1 MRNFPGL
8 FLALLLFATITVP
21 AQVFLNADSTGD
33 AYARI
38 SSKNYGYEV
47 PDCVHPVIH
56 ITEPWDSFLK
66 EYVFSFNIHKS
77 IDNDRC
83 INFDRQRVEIKTWDQ
98 SPDSMIFFNGETMCD
113 RWKFKLDAGFQ
124 PSTKFTHIHQIKA
137 GDGTYDTDNPILTLT
152 PRYASPN
159 RMELIFV
166 TPIADGSVNTYFAKI
181 NLAPFL
187 GTWVEACEKVT
198 FGTSGSYSL
207 TIKRVSDDSVYL
219 NYSTTGIKMWRDS
232 ITFCRPKYGIY
243 RSLEDSTKLR
253 DESVLFADF
262 SLKKG
267 ASQTVPANPTS
278 LTSTAAKPTEAP
290 LAWTDNSGDE
300 ILFRVDRSTNGTTY
314 TFLGYT
320 QAGVTAFRDT
330 GLTPSTK
337 YYYRV
342 SAENPAGNS
351 GYATYTYTTSSGIPD
366 APSGLTASSV
376 SANRVVLAWTDNS
389 SDESLFRVE
398 RSLNGSTYT
407 SIGTT
412 SANVAAYTDSGLT
425 SATQYYYRVRAENK
439 YGNSS
444 YATYSVTTLITEPTT
459 QTTGLQFTAVND
471 GSETISLTA
480 GNGTRRLLLMHAG
493 ASVTSNPVDN
503 TTYIASSV
511 FGSGTQVGTGNY
523 VIYADTGSSL
533 TVTGLTPGTRY
544 YVNAYEYNGVGGSEN
559 YLTASPATG
568 SFVIAVIEPTTQ
580 ASNVVI
586 SAVTA
591 AAMSVS
597 CTKGSG
603 SHRIFVVRS
612 SASASA
618 APADSTSYTAGSV
631 FGSGGTTGTGNYVV
645 YSDTGSSVI
654 VTGLTQ
660 LTTYYVSV
668 YEYNGISGTENYLTA
683 SPATNSATTLFNGIS
698 STATGGAWIST
709 STWSGGVVPGSSDN
723 VLVTSGATVTLSSVV
738 TVLSTTIASGG
749 KLALSAASTLNGD
762 ITCNGAFTG
771 SSYALTTNSNL
782 TVSGTSASLTF
793 SSNTGKIIQ
802 TAARTFTL
810 ANGAT
815 FEHAANGVSP
825 LDSVMRV
832 SGGSWT
838 WVVDNSANN
847 TTISYKNSSNTTVIT
862 TLPNGQSYGNL
873 IIKSPSTSA
882 SSDWVNKLGT
892 SLTILGNF
900 TLQNTTAGASGA
912 KNMGLNLSGYTIT
925 GNASNSSFTYSNT
938 TSGAAATIRLI
949 TSSTGKVTTDFAASF
964 PGFASVSYS
973 STGIGTDTIP
983 GGTYTNVAFSG
994 TGTKLTNANMTVNGS
1009 LTMTSGTL
1017 TLGSGKTLSYGAS
1030 AGLIYNGSAA
1040 QTTGIELPSSINSL
1054 TINNATGVT
1063 LNASLTVT
1071 STLTLTSGKLTLGS
1085 YNLTLGGSIAGTF
1098 SSSNMIVA
1106 SGTGELRKIFSAVP
1120 TSYTFPVG
1128 TGSIYSPVSLTLKS
1142 GSVSSAYI
1150 GVKVA
1155 AQKSANN
1162 TSTTNYITRT
1172 WTLTSNGISNPV
1184 YSDTLQYAAGDVTGT
1199 EASLYGGLYS
1209 SSVWKNLGAVDA
1221 VNHYIVG
1228 NDLTAFGDFTAG
1240 ESAAF
1245 PSSGFVTVKV
1255 IPQGYYNTGGY
1266 LNAVDTI
1273 KVLLANASGPY
1284 AFVDSVSTILDSLSF
1299 TASTEFKN
1307 ASSGNYYLVVKHR
1320 NCVETWSASAIAF
1333 AKGSTSSYDFTD
1345 AQSKAYG
1352 NNLVSVSSSPER
1364 WAIYSGD
1371 INQDGY
1377 VDPLDLSL
1385 VDQDSYN
1392 YISGR
1397 YLATDVNGDGYVDPL
1412 DLSIID
1418 QNSFNYVGIEKPLTA
1433 RHIKRSN

>member
-1 MRNFPGL
+1 M
-8 FLALLLFATITVP
+8 
-21 AQVFLNADSTGD
+21 
-33 AYARI
+33 
-38 SSKNYGYEV
+38 K
-47 PDCVHPVIH
+47 
-56 ITEPWDSFLK
+56 
-66 EYVFSFNIHKS
+66 
-77 IDNDRC
+77 
-83 INFDRQRVEIKTWDQ
+83 
-98 SPDSMIFFNGETMCD
+98 FFNGDTLVD

-124 PSTKFTHIHQIKA
+124 PSAKFTHIHQIKA
-137 GDGTYDTDNPILTLT
+137 GDGTYDTDNPILTFT
-152 PRYASPN
+152 TRYASPN
-159 RMELIFV
+159 RFELIFV
-166 TPIADGSVNTYFAKI
+166 SPIEDGSTNNYLAKI

-187 GTWVEACEKVT
+187 GTWVEAYEKVV

-262 SLKKG
+262 SLRKG

-278 LTSTAAKPTEAP
+278 LLSTAAKPTEAP

-300 ILFRVDRSTNGTTY
+300 LLFRVDRSTNGSSY

-366 APSGLTASSV
+366 APTGLTSSSV
-376 SANRVVLAWTDNS
+376 SANRIVLTWTDNS

-425 SATQYYYRVRAENK
+425 SATLYYYRVRAENK

-444 YATYSVTTLITEPTT
+444 YATYSVTTLITEPTV
-459 QTTGLQFTAVND
+459 QTSGLQFTAVND
-471 GSETISLTA
+471 GSETIFFTA
-480 GNGTRRLLLMHAG
+480 GNGSRRLLLMHAG
-493 ASVTSNPVDN
+493 SSVTSNPVDN
-503 TTYIASSV
+503 ISYTASSV
-511 FGSGTQVGTGNY
+511 YGNGTQVGTGNY

-533 TVTGLTPGTRY
+533 TVTGLTPGIRY

-559 YLTASPATG
+559 YVTTNPATG

-586 SAVTA
+586 SSVTA
-591 AAMSVS
+591 SAMLVS

-603 SHRIFVVRS
+603 SRRIFVVRS
-612 SASASA
+612 SASASS
-618 APADSTSYTAGSV
+618 APADSTTYSASSV
-631 FGSGGTTGTGNYVV
+631 FGSGGLTGTGNYVV
-645 YSDTGSSVI
+645 YSDTGSSVT

-683 SPATNSATTLFNGIS
+683 SPATNPATTLFNGIS
-698 STATGGAWIST
+698 STVTGGAWTST
-709 STWSGGVVPGSSDN
+709 STWSGGVVPVSSDK
-723 VLVTSGATVTLSSVV
+723 VLIVSGATVTLSSVV
-738 TVLSTTIASGG
+738 NVQSTTIASGG
-749 KLALSAASTLNGD
+749 RLSLSAASTLNGD
-762 ITCNGAFTG
+762 IICNGAIAG
-771 SSYALTTNSNL
+771 SGYALTTSGNL

-793 SSNTGKIIQ
+793 SSNTGKVIQ

-815 FEHAANGVSP
+815 FEHAANGISP

-838 WVVDNSANN
+838 WVVDNSLNN
-847 TTISYKNSSNTTVIT
+847 TTISYKNSSSTTVIT
-862 TLPNGQSYGNL
+862 ALPSGQIYGNL
-873 IIKSPSTSA
+873 TIKSPTTSA
-882 SSDWVNKLGT
+882 SSDWVNKLGA

-900 TLQNTTAGASGA
+900 AIQNTTTGASGA
-912 KNMGLNLSGYTIT
+912 KNMGLNLAGYTIT
-925 GNASNSSFTYSNT
+925 GNASNSTFVFSNA

-949 TSSTGKVTTDFAASF
+949 TFSTGKVTTDFAASF
-964 PGFASVSYS
+964 PGFTSVSFS

-983 GGTYTNVAFSG
+983 GGTYTNIAFSG

-1009 LTMTSGTL
+1009 LTMTSGAL
-1017 TLGSGKTLSYGAS
+1017 TLGSGKTLSYGSS
-1030 AGLIYNGSAA
+1030 AGIIYNGSAA
-1040 QTTGIELPSSINSL
+1040 QTTGNELPSSINSL
-1054 TINNATGVT
+1054 TINNANGVS
-1063 LNASLTVT
+1063 LNASLIVNTA
-1071 STLTLTSGKLTLGS
+1071 LTLNSGKLSLGS
-1085 YNLTLGGSIAGTF
+1085 YNLTVGGSIAGTF
-1098 SSSNMIVA
+1098 SSSTMIVA

-1120 TSYTFPVG
+1120 TSYTYPVG
-1128 TGSIYSPVSLTLKS
+1128 TGNIYSPVFITLKS
-1142 GSVSSAYI
+1142 GTLSSAYI

-1155 AQKSANN
+1155 AQKSTNN
-1162 TSTTNYITRT
+1162 TSTTNYIART
-1172 WTLTSNGISNPV
+1172 WTLTSNGVSNPV
-1184 YSDTLQYAAGDVTGT
+1184 YSDTLQYTSGDVTGT
-1199 EASLYGGLYS
+1199 ETSLYGGLYS

-1221 VNHYIVG
+1221 VNHYVMG
-1228 NDLTAFGDFTAG
+1228 NGLTAFGDFTAG
-1240 ESAAF
+1240 ESSAF

-1255 IPQGYYNTGGY
+1255 IPQGYYNTAGY
-1266 LNAVDTI
+1266 LNMVDTI
-1273 KVLLANASGPY
+1273 KVLLANASSSY
-1284 AFVDSVSTILDSLSF
+1284 AFVDSVSVILDSLGF
-1299 TASTEFKN
+1299 TASAEFKN

-1320 NCVETWSASAIAF
+1320 NCVETWSASTIAIT
-1333 AKGSTSSYDFTD
+1333 KGSTTAYDFTD

-1352 NNLVSVSSSPER
+1352 NNLVQVSSSPER

-1385 VDQDSYN
+1385 VDQDSFN
-1392 YISGR
+1392 YVSGR

-1412 DLSIID
+1412 DLSITD
-1418 QNSFNYVGIEKPLTA
+1418 QNSFNYVGIQKPVTGKMIHN
-1433 RHIKRSN
+1433 RRR